1 MTGGRTVDVPTGEP
15 KLPECPAHPELIAEG
30 WVRRFLVGP
39 DRQAEVTELYV
50 SLGYEVR
57 LEKLQP
63 EAFAEECGNCPQAIC
78 SSYLLLYTRPS
89 RV

>member
-39 DRQAEVTELYV
+39 DRQLEVTELYV
-50 SLGYEVR
+50 SLGHEVR
-57 LEKLQP
+57 LEQLQP
-63 EAFAEECGNCPQAIC
+63 QALGEKCGDCAEAVCR
-78 SSYLLLYTRPS
+78 SYRLLYTRSS